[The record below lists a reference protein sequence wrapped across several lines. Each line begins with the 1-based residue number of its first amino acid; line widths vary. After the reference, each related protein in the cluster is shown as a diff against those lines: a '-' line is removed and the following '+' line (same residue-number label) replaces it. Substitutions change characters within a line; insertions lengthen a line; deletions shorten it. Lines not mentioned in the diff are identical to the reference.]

1 MKLQLKFMVLLVAF
15 FMAGFGLLLIQ
26 RNFEIQRTQQLLN
39 SELSQRQKF
48 FENIVNLEGSA
59 LKQLS
64 NDYSFWDEMVNYV
77 KTTNPDFAK
86 NNLDT
91 SLGTYN
97 VDTYAVY
104 RPDGSI
110 VGENSSKE
118 MKDLRL
124 NKLSPDFFR
133 RLSSNKE
140 AHFYQ
145 KTSFGILEVRAR
157 DIVPSSDAEHKTKP
171 QGFWVI
177 GRLLQKDYINNISNL
192 SQTNTSLEGSDMNP
206 EATAVGD
213 TIAFSTQLKDWDGS
227 SVGMLKSTAKIP
239 LVNDLKKQYGKQ
251 VQLLGG
257 LFVLIA
263 GFTLLAIYFY
273 VLKPIKQI
281 SSTIDHQDTT
291 YIEDLRH
298 KKSEF
303 GELAQTVKEFFDQK
317 VVLADAEFRRNE
329 LDKLNKE
336 KSSFLAVAAHEL
348 NGPVNNVKM
357 FSEYLDFLIKSKKD
371 DQQAIDKQVHRIE
384 HQTVKIN
391 MLLND
396 LRAASTGQSEIVF
409 NIRNFDFDAFI
420 KEEIEEAG
428 FGYKHK
434 LNFTGSTGQTIN
446 SDPDRL
452 GQVVSNLIRNA
463 VKYSPDADHVDI
475 RSKFQD
481 GQIIIEIQDYGLGI
495 SEEDQKH
502 IFERFFRSSA
512 VTGAFPGLG
521 LGLNISKRIVEGLGG
536 KVWVQSTPGQGST
549 FLASIPLDSSSI
561 VNPKKPAEETNTLNP
576 EKTNK

>member
-239 LVNDLKKQYGKQ
+239 LINDLKKQYGKQ
-251 VQLLGG
+251 IQLLGG

-281 SSTIDHQDTT
+281 SSTIDNQDTT

-409 NIRNFDFDAFI
+409 NIRNFDFDAFFN
-420 KEEIEEAG
+420 EEIEEAG